1 MSEEPPV
8 ASILLVDDNVQNL
21 VVLGAALEPLG
32 QRLVKAT
39 SGREALRRL
48 EEEDFAVIL
57 LDVRMPDMDG
67 YQTAHLIKAQE
78 RTRHIP
84 LLFLTALQ
92 REDRHLLRG
101 YAQGAVD
108 YLLKP
113 FEAEVLRAKV
123 GVFVELYRRGEA
135 LKLREAKLREQEREA
150 LLRQGEAHSRA
161 LLNAMP
167 QAVWA
172 ARPDG
177 TQAWCN
183 AAWTALLG
191 SPGAEL
197 EPRSLVDS
205 VHPSERET
213 VLAGIREALRSG
225 RPWDGQHRLGRPE
238 SYRWHHLKVT
248 PLPASGQ
255 AWSGFLCTATDIDD
269 ERRTQQISQLLSHAS
284 VMLSSSLD
292 YHATLARL
300 AQLVVPRFAD
310 WCTVDV
316 LDRGASLAGLT
327 RVAVAHA
334 EQGKAE
340 RVLELHQRY
349 PPREDDVAGV
359 ARVLLSGQPELLSE
373 VPEPVLRR
381 MASDEAHLALL
392 REVGLQSRIC
402 VPIRARE
409 RNFGALTFGISG
421 GRQRYDRRD
430 VALAEE
436 LGRRAA
442 VAMDN
447 ALLYRD
453 TQRAQQEAQ
462 EANRLKDEFL
472 ATLSHELRTPLTSIL
487 GWTQMLL
494 RRDDLD
500 EAGRRRGLE
509 TIERNARVQRQLV
522 EDLLDVSRITAGKLT
537 LELREVP
544 LREVVESA
552 LESVR
557 PTAEARGVQLQTDLD
572 GVSESVLADPTR
584 LQQVLWNLLTNA
596 LKFTERGGR
605 VRLLARRDG
614 PSVALTVSDTGKG
627 IEPGFLPHVFERFR
641 QGNTGRG
648 HGGLGLGLAIVRTM
662 VELHGGTVDV
672 HSDGPGTGA
681 TFTVRLPLREGPEAQ
696 QTSGQPAGASP
707 LAGVKVLFLGNPVDA
722 RESVEGF
729 LRSAGAEVR
738 VVGSLAEALA
748 ALAQLRPDV
757 LVSDI
762 LLPGEDGF
770 ALMRNQEVRG
780 RIPALALCGH
790 AHAEDPR
797 RVLDEGFQMHL
808 CKPVASEELT
818 AAVTAL
824 LGRARAEARAD
835 AQPV

>member
-8 ASILLVDDNVQNL
+8 ASILLVDDHLQNL

-57 LDVRMPDMDG
+57 LDVRMPDLDG

-92 REDRHLLRG
+92 REDQHLLRG

-113 FEAEVLRAKV
+113 FEPEVLRAKV
-123 GVFVELYRRGEA
+123 AVFVDLHRRNEA
-135 LKLREAKLREQEREA
+135 LKLREARLREQEREA
-150 LLRQGEAHSRA
+150 LLRQGEAHARA

-191 SPGAEL
+191 GNGAGPE
-197 EPRSLVDS
+197 RHALVEC
-205 VHPSERET
+205 VHPGERES

-225 RPWDGQHRLGRPE
+225 RPWDGQHRMGRPE
-238 SYRWHHLKVT
+238 AYRWHHLKVT
-248 PLPASGQ
+248 PLPASAE

-269 ERRTQQISQLLSHAS
+269 EHRTQQISQLLSHAS

-349 PPREDDVAGV
+349 PPREDDLSGV
-359 ARVLLSGQPELLSE
+359 ARVLLTGQPELLSE
-373 VPEPVLRR
+373 LPEPMLRR
-381 MASDEAHLALL
+381 MAMDEAHLELL
-392 REVGLQSRIC
+392 REVGHQSRIC

-421 GRQRYDRRD
+421 ARPRYDRRD

-453 TQRAQQEAQ
+453 AQRAQQEAQ

-522 EDLLDVSRITAGKLT
+522 EDLLDVSRIAAGKLT
-537 LELREVP
+537 LDLREVK
-544 LREVVESA
+544 LREVVDAA

-557 PTAEARGVQLQTDLD
+557 PTAEARGVVLQAAP
-572 GVSESVLADPTR
+572 GEVSESVLADSTR

-596 LKFTERGGR
+596 LKFTERGGC
-605 VRLLARRDG
+605 VRLEARREEAF
-614 PSVALTVSDTGKG
+614 VALTVSDTGKG
-627 IEPGFLPHVFERFR
+627 IEAGFLPHVFERFR

-681 TFTVRLPLREGPEAQ
+681 TFTVRLPLRAGLEASLTGEQ
-696 QTSGQPAGASP
+696 AGEAPP
-707 LAGVKVLFLGNPVDA
+707 LRGVKVLFLGNPVEA

-729 LRSAGAEVR
+729 LRNAGAEVR
-738 VVGSLAEALA
+738 VVASLAEALT
-748 ALAQLRPDV
+748 ALAQHRPDV

-770 ALMRNQEVRG
+770 ALMRNHEVRG
-780 RIPALALCGH
+780 RIPALALCGDTRME
-790 AHAEDPR
+790 AQR
-797 RVLDEGFQMHL
+797 RILEEGFQMHL
-808 CKPVASEELT
+808 CKPVASGELT
-818 AAVTAL
+818 AAVSAL
-824 LGRARAEARAD
+824 LSRARGS
-835 AQPV
+835 AQEV